1 AEKAGVVLDY
11 PRPIVE
17 HNQARIATLSA
28 YEAARKGA

>member
-1 AEKAGVVLDY
+1 Y

-17 HNQARIATLSA
+17 HKQARIATLSA